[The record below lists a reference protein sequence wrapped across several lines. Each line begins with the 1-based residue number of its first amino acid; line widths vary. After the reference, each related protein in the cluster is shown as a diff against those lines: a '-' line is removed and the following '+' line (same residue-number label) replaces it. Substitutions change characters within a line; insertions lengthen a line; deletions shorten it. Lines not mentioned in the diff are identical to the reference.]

1 MRLVDWMIKLLVN
14 YKYKK
19 NPFMTW
25 TWGIDEHIDIV
36 ILSAEYYDNYY
47 RYGVRTK
54 HYESE
59 SEDI

>member
-25 TWGIDEHIDIV
+25 TWWIDEHTDIV

-54 HYESE
+54 PYKAESE
-59 SEDI
+59 R

>member
-36 ILSAEYYDNYY
+36 ILSAEYYDDYY

-54 HYESE
+54 YYELESE
-59 SEDI
+59 E